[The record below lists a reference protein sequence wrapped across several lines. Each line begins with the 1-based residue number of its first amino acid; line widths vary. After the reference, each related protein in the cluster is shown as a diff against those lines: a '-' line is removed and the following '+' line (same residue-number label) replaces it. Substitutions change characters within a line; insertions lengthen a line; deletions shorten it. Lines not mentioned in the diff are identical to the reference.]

1 MAWVSAMRRSGLA
14 VILAAGTLAACGG
27 GGGGGG
33 PLTGVAADECSL
45 DNQKQFVLEQMR
57 DIYFWN
63 TDLPAA
69 VDIAAFATP
78 EDLLAFLISFQPLDS
93 FSFINSAQADAQ
105 FFGEGQFVGFG
116 FNYRF
121 EGDEA
126 RFTRV
131 YAGSPADQA
140 GLARGQTILAVNGET
155 VAALG
160 PAGLADAFGP
170 AEEGITRDFTVRQL
184 DGSEE
189 TLTATKALVT
199 IDPVPQTRLIDIGT
213 GTPVGYLELST
224 FISTAEAEF
233 AAAFAEFAAANVTDV
248 VLDLRYNGGGLVSTA
263 ESLGNYLGGAVSP
276 GEVFSKTIYNAD
288 NANLN
293 SEESFSTLADSLA
306 LSRFVVIATG
316 NTASASELV
325 INGLSPHATT
335 VIVGDRTFGKPVGQ
349 VGITFCDKILRPT
362 AFEKV
367 NSLDEGGFFD
377 GLPADCPAADDLD
390 FATGSDLD
398 PSLQAGLFYLQTGA
412 CPATL
417 TLDEGNAAQRPAR
430 QPPRNAWE
438 AYAGAY

>member
-1 MAWVSAMRRSGLA
+1 MRRSGLA
-14 VILAAGTLAACGG
+14 AILAAGTLAACGG
-27 GGGGGG
+27 GGGDTG
-33 PLTGVAADECSL
+33 PLTGVVPNECSL
-45 DNQKQFVLEQMR
+45 ENQKQFVLDQMR

-63 TDLPAA
+63 TDLPAS
-69 VDIAAFATP
+69 VDISAFATP

-116 FNYRF
+116 FSYRF
-121 EGDEA
+121 EGNEA

-140 GLARGQTILAVNGET
+140 GLARGQTILAVGGQT

-160 PAGLADAFGP
+160 PSGFANALGP
-170 AEEGITRDFTVRQL
+170 AEEGVSREFRVRQL

-189 TLTATKALVT
+189 TLTAAKALVT
-199 IDPVPQTRLIDIGT
+199 IDPVPQTRLIDVGT
-213 GTPVGYLELST
+213 GVPVGYLELST
-224 FISTAEAEF
+224 FISTADAEF
-233 AAAFAEFAAANVTDV
+233 AAAFSEFAAAGVTDV
-248 VLDLRYNGGGLVSTA
+248 ILDLRYNGGGLVRTA
-263 ESLGNYLGGAVSP
+263 ETLGDYLGGAVSP
-276 GEVFSKTIYNAD
+276 GEVFSKTLYNAD

-293 SEESFSTLADSLA
+293 SEEPFATLADSLA

-390 FATGSDLD
+390 FATGSDMD
-398 PSLQAGLFYLQTGA
+398 PSLQAGLFYLQNGA

-417 TLDEGNAAQRPAR
+417 TLENRNVIDAPVR